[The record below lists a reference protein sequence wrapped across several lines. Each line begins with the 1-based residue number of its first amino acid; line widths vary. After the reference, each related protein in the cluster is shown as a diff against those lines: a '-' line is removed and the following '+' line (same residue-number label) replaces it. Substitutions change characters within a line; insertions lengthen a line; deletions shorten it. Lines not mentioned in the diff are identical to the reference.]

1 VSSSLSDVDQDA
13 LAHLRSAAERAALR
27 PARFVLPGVRD
38 VIANGIRLQ
47 LLEWGPADAPPIV
60 FLHGGSLTAH
70 TWDLVCLVLSEQY
83 RCIAVDL
90 RGHGE
95 SEWPANA
102 DYTLDAIAADVA
114 ALIGTTVERP
124 PVLVGMSLGGLTAL
138 LAASRPDVELS
149 GLVVVDIGPRP
160 RVDGVQAI
168 IDFTSEHELDSV
180 DAFVQ
185 RALAFNPRRRPELLR
200 RSLLHNLRQLP
211 SGRWAWKWDPRRSGV
226 SRPEQVRAHQDR
238 LWASVS
244 QIHCPTL
251 VLRGERSTVFLDEDA
266 AELAAALADA
276 RVTVVPDAGHTV
288 QGDNPRGLLDAVVPF
303 LAQIHGPLVSGY

>member
-13 LAHLRSAAERAALR
+13 LVHLRSAAERAALR

-47 LLEWGPADAPPIV
+47 LLDWGP
-60 FLHGGSLTAH
+60 
-70 TWDLVCLVLSEQY
+70 
-83 RCIAVDL
+83 
-90 RGHGE
+90 
-95 SEWPANA
+95 
-102 DYTLDAIAADVA
+102 
-114 ALIGTTVERP
+114 
-124 PVLVGMSLGGLTAL
+124 
-138 LAASRPDVELS
+138 
-149 GLVVVDIGPRP
+149 
-160 RVDGVQAI
+160 
-168 IDFTSEHELDSV
+168 V
-180 DAFVQ
+180 DA
-185 RALAFNPRRRPELLR
+185 
-200 RSLLHNLRQLP
+200 
-211 SGRWAWKWDPRRSGV
+211 RSGV

-303 LAQIHGPLVSGY
+303 LAKIHGPLVSGY